1 MLDDRQKRAF
11 IALACKVAWADGV
24 VADEER
30 KQVAAMLQRLGGTPV
45 TPEELDTWLTS
56 GAPPAELSELPEAV
70 AEMFIYEAMRLIESD
85 GDMADTEM
93 RLIEDLLGRV
103 RKRHEEATTL
113 AKIALAKK
121 PARDAR

>member
-30 KQVAAMLQRLGGTPV
+30 KQVAALLQRFGGTPV
-45 TPEELDTWLTS
+45 TPEELDAWLTS
-56 GAPPAELSELPEAV
+56 GAPAAELSELPEAV

-85 GDMADTEM
+85 GEMAESEIRFID
-93 RLIEDLLGRV
+93 DLLGRV
-103 RKRHEEATTL
+103 R
-113 AKIALAKK
+113 
-121 PARDAR
+121 

>member
-30 KQVAAMLQRLGGTPV
+30 KQVAAMLQRLGGTPI
-45 TPEELDTWLTS
+45 TPEELDAWLTS
-56 GAPPAELSELPEAV
+56 GAPAAELSELPEAV
-70 AEMFIYEAMRLIESD
+70 AEMFIYEAMRLVESD
-85 GDMADTEM
+85 GEMADSEM

-103 RKRHEEATTL
+103 RNRHEDATTL